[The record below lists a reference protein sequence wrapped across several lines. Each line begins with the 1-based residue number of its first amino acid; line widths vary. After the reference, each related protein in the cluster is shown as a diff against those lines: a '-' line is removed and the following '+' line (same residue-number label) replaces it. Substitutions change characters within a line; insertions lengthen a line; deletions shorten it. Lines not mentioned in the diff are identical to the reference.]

1 MNVKP
6 YLYAGSIIG
15 AFAMGIGLWTAG
27 QAAPPSKPKVPVL
40 QVDPNWPKMPLPD
53 SSSPLTKVAYR
64 NLKSTATGKYL
75 PWVTGEVAGTCVDS
89 QDHVFTVN
97 RGNLVSPEGVTGSV
111 PPVPITAVPSP
122 MVIEFDRDGNVANA
136 WDATSVT
143 GFVRQEQIHGCFV
156 DYQDN
161 IWIGGNGDGIVTKYT
176 HDGTLLLQIGTQGVC
191 DWPANGNACGNSGGD
206 ASANQSTTLLNEP
219 ANVWVDPNPDPVTHQ
234 RGSVYIADGYGNH
247 RVVVFSATGQYL
259 RQWGD
264 VAGTVN
270 DPQTDSRGRFAAGDG
285 GHPHCVVGGND
296 NLIYVCDRA
305 DDRIEVFDKVG
316 NLARIINVLPGTG
329 QTLGIG
335 MAPGLGTAGSAW
347 DLRFTNDA
355 FQTYMFEIDGGNEI
369 MHTMLRA
376 GPDTDSIVGGIGEPG
391 HEAGQFTFLH
401 SNTVDSKGNVYTGE
415 TINGRRIQ
423 KFVHVE
429 CNSGKGHGDGRGNCD

>member
-1 MNVKP
+1 MNAKP
-6 YLYAGSIIG
+6 YLCASSVIG
-15 AFAMGIGLWTAG
+15 ALAMGMGLWTVG

-40 QVDPNWPKMPLPD
+40 QVDPNWPKPLPD
-53 SSSPLTKVAYR
+53 SSSPLTKAGYK
-64 NLKSTATGKYL
+64 NLKSTATGKYM

-122 MVIEFDRDGNVANA
+122 MVIEFDQNGNVVNA
-136 WDATSVT
+136 WDATTST
-143 GFVRQEQIHGCFV
+143 GFVKQEQIHGCFV

-176 HDGTLLLQIGTQGVC
+176 HNGALLLQIGTQGVC

-206 ASANQSTTLLNEP
+206 PGANQSTTLLNEP
-219 ANVWVDPNPDPVTHQ
+219 ANVWVDPNPDPVTGQ

-247 RVVVFSATGQYL
+247 RVVVFSATGAYL
-259 RQWGD
+259 RQWGG
-264 VAGTVN
+264 VAGVVN
-270 DPQTDSRGRFAAGDG
+270 NPQTDSPGLFAAGDG

-305 DDRIEVFDKVG
+305 DDRVEVFDKIG
-316 NLARIINVLPGTG
+316 TLKRIINVVPGTG

-335 MAPGLGTAGSAW
+335 GAPGLGTAGSAW

-376 GPDTDSIVGGIGEPG
+376 GPDTDSIVGGIGQPG

-429 CNSGKGHGDGRGNCD
+429 CNNGNGRGNGQGNCS